1 MAAVPLKATTIK
13 IVKEGDQM
21 SRILEIKNLS
31 VNYGAVPAVRN
42 ISFGVDEGEV
52 IALIGSNGAG
62 KTTTLCAIS
71 SLVKCNPGAIY
82 FDGADISSTEA
93 HKLVKMGI
101 SMVPEGRGIFP
112 NLTVLENLNLGAYL
126 RKDKSEIDKDRQWIF
141 SVFPRLKE
149 RVRQIGGTLSGG
161 EQQMLAM
168 ARALMSRPRLLLL
181 DEPSMGLAPIV
192 VEENFRI
199 IKKINQES
207 NTTILLVEQNAK
219 MALMVSKRAYV
230 IEVGQIINEGCS
242 KDLRKDSQIQ
252 KAYLGI

>member
-1 MAAVPLKATTIK
+1 
-13 IVKEGDQM
+13 M

-31 VNYGAVPAVRN
+31 VNYGAVPAVRD

-71 SLVKCNPGAIY
+71 RLVKCNPGSIL
-82 FDGADISSTEA
+82 FDGKDISSTEA

-126 RKDKSEIDKDRQWIF
+126 RRDKDEIAKDREWIF

-149 RVRQIGGTLSGG
+149 RIRQIGGTLSGG

-168 ARALMSRPRLLLL
+168 ARALMSRPKLLLL

-199 IKKINQES
+199 IRKVNKES

-230 IEVGQIINEGCS
+230 IEVGQIINEGSS
-242 KDLRKDSQIQ
+242 KELRKDSQIQ